1 MIRNKP
7 KHYLAIA
14 MIFLLLTNSI
24 SVISQET
31 DNGEWKAP
39 KEVDQIAN
47 PLKGN
52 IEDTKAGKQLYK
64 LQCAVCHGDTGKG
77 DGVAG
82 LALNPKPASFK
93 SEIVQNETDGA
104 LYWKITIGRAPM
116 ASYKDLLT
124 EEQRWQLVNY
134 IRTFS
139 KN

>member
-1 MIRNKP
+1 
-7 KHYLAIA
+7 
-14 MIFLLLTNSI
+14 
-24 SVISQET
+24 
-31 DNGEWKAP
+31 
-39 KEVDQIAN
+39 N

-52 IEDTKAGKQLYK
+52 IEDTKAGKQLYM

-77 DGVAG
+77 EGVAS

-93 SEIVQNETDGA
+93 SEKVQKETDGA
-104 LYWKITIGRAPM
+104 LYWKIANGRAPM

-139 KN
+139 K